1 MSGIQYPVSIQDIGK
16 FENQNNISVNVYV
29 SLRIGE
35 RLEQTNIDPI

>member
-1 MSGIQYPVSIQDIGK
+1 MSGIQYPERIQDIGK

-29 SLRIGE
+29 LLRIGE